1 MSLPIMAAFL
11 PALGWV
17 LLYFVWQ
24 GLLIGGA
31 AAVGLWLLRDAGPRW
46 RYALCALA
54 LLLCLGMPAA
64 HLLALLLDGGPAQAR
79 ASVAALPAWRSAVA
93 AWLPALVL

>member
-31 AAVGLWLLRDAGPRW
+31 AAVGLWLLRDAGPQP
-46 RYALCALA
+46 
-54 LLLCLGMPAA
+54 PARRTRLTV
-64 HLLALLLDGGPAQAR
+64 HNPGPWEGPT
-79 ASVAALPAWRSAVA
+79 AST
-93 AWLPALVL
+93 